1 MTQILI
7 HYSMHGFSL
16 SFQQLLPI
24 GMNNKGGH
32 CPSKHRP
39 NEMEEPTSHYEKEQ
53 EAQAS
58 AQI

>member
-1 MTQILI
+1 
-7 HYSMHGFSL
+7 MHGFSL